1 MSNKNYTT
9 GASEDSLNFG
19 ELRRLTSTIVLSL
32 KTRVNDKIL
41 SFYIHILPFSMEV
54 RFFKSIDNR
63 QLESYIILSL
73 FSEMIFC
80 KNQNQ
85 IGIEAETYL
94 ASFQLPGEKL

>member
-41 SFYIHILPFSMEV
+41 SFYIHILPFSMDV
-54 RFFKSIDNR
+54 RFFNLLENR
-63 QLESYIILSL
+63 
-73 FSEMIFC
+73 
-80 KNQNQ
+80 
-85 IGIEAETYL
+85 
-94 ASFQLPGEKL
+94 